1 MTIIQ
6 EVQKK
11 TSEKE
16 RVLES
21 AKKLFDARD
30 EIINLFEKGTFPYK
44 HSVFKTKKKEKLEEK
59 NFFAHIENESKDIN
73 YELFKNH
80 FKFVAPMAKK
90 LFETKDK
97 NKNNKLVNVINS
109 GLIDL
114 KYELEKMSKKE
125 IEIEKPDKIL
135 KIVEEILNFN
145 KKIQRTFRRTRL
157 KNIIIS
163 PNA

>member
-1 MTIIQ
+1 MQ
-6 EVQKK
+6 EMKLLIFLKK
-11 TSEKE
+11 E
-16 RVLES
+16 
-21 AKKLFDARD
+21 LFR
-30 EIINLFEKGTFPYK
+30 INIVYLKQ
-44 HSVFKTKKKEKLEEK
+44 KKKEKLEEK

-73 YELFKNH
+73 YELFKKH

>member
-1 MTIIQ
+1 
-6 EVQKK
+6 
-11 TSEKE
+11 
-16 RVLES
+16 
-21 AKKLFDARD
+21 
-30 EIINLFEKGTFPYK
+30 
-44 HSVFKTKKKEKLEEK
+44 
-59 NFFAHIENESKDIN
+59 
-73 YELFKNH
+73 
-80 FKFVAPMAKK
+80 MAKK

-114 KYELEKMSKKE
+114 KYELEKMPKKE

-145 KKIQRTFRRTRL
+145 KKIQRTFRRTSL

>member
-1 MTIIQ
+1 MQ
-6 EVQKK
+6 EMKLLIFLKK
-11 TSEKE
+11 E
-16 RVLES
+16 
-21 AKKLFDARD
+21 LFR
-30 EIINLFEKGTFPYK
+30 INIVYLKQ
-44 HSVFKTKKKEKLEEK
+44 KKKEKLEEK

-73 YELFKNH
+73 YELFKKH

-163 PNA
+163 PND

>member
-1 MTIIQ
+1 
-6 EVQKK
+6 
-11 TSEKE
+11 
-16 RVLES
+16 
-21 AKKLFDARD
+21 
-30 EIINLFEKGTFPYK
+30 
-44 HSVFKTKKKEKLEEK
+44 
-59 NFFAHIENESKDIN
+59 
-73 YELFKNH
+73 
-80 FKFVAPMAKK
+80 MAKK

-145 KKIQRTFRRTRL
+145 KNIQRTFRRTRL

>member
-1 MTIIQ
+1 
-6 EVQKK
+6 
-11 TSEKE
+11 
-16 RVLES
+16 
-21 AKKLFDARD
+21 
-30 EIINLFEKGTFPYK
+30 
-44 HSVFKTKKKEKLEEK
+44 
-59 NFFAHIENESKDIN
+59 
-73 YELFKNH
+73 
-80 FKFVAPMAKK
+80 MAKK

-145 KKIQRTFRRTRL
+145 KKIQRTFRWTRL